1 MNEDEQILRAQL
13 CTAYQG
19 HRTNIDRLVPWS
31 QARILALQ
39 GSEDAGLFGRSGEID
54 EMARHLLDSIADD
67 QEIDLTSR
75 LLGLSKVFA
84 RISDVSYYQA
94 EDRVIVWPNRSPVLH
109 EVRRPTTTLALITP
123 AIDAWIK
130 YLSDVAPNPD
140 GLIPEARSFLKAML
154 DLGLQGGKRQ
164 DQEVIWSRVGEIDQL
179 IAGKASREA
188 ALKLLKDRQLVNTK
202 SGTGTTLTDN
212 GLKLAES
219 LK

>member
-13 CTAYQG
+13 CTAYQV

-39 GSEDAGLFGRSGEID
+39 GSEDAGLFGRSGEIE

-94 EDRVIVWPNRSPVLH
+94 EDRVIVWPNRSPVPH
-109 EVRRPTTTLALITP
+109 EVRRPTTTLVLITP

-179 IAGKASREA
+179 IAGKASRAA